1 MKKTILLLGCILLI
15 VFLTSCDGRNSDI
28 SNEQVRYVIYSY
40 SSAAEEN
47 ANDATSG
54 NIAFESADKKVFS
67 FSSRTEIN
75 RPADAAEQHILEL
88 NGKSYSLY
96 YDKSYETA
104 ISKSKDH
111 KEYGQ
116 FNAYENDKISA
127 YTRFS
132 TNDLL
137 LFTNLDENLRT
148 AKGDLTEEE
157 ARGIADS
164 ALLSLYGETAKQEY
178 AYETAVFTDTRL
190 GTHYT
195 VVYRKFVWD
204 VPTNDSIQITVNMN
218 GDIIGVNAKHF
229 GMFSSSES
237 QVSSEELQ
245 NAISVIK
252 EKYSEKWTIGA
263 VQLVLDSE
271 GDYYIYAQLSR
282 TATEEAVEIYINV
295 K

>member
-28 SNEQVRYVIYSY
+28 SNDQVRYVIYSY
-40 SSAAEEN
+40 FSDIEEN
-47 ANDATSG
+47 ANNATSG

-75 RPADAAEQHILEL
+75 RPADADEKYTLEL

-111 KEYGQ
+111 KAYGQ
-116 FNAYENDKISA
+116 FNAYESDKISA

-137 LFTNLDENLRT
+137 LFANFDENVCT

-164 ALLSLYGETAKQEY
+164 ALLSLYGETTKQEY
-178 AYETAVFTDTRL
+178 SYETAVFTDTRL

-218 GDIIGVNAKHF
+218 GEIIGVNAKHF

-252 EKYSEKWTIGA
+252 EKYSEKWTIGTM
-263 VQLVLDSE
+263 QLVLDSE